1 MSNEPEDITLRY
13 LRRIDESVA
22 LLRADVT
29 ELKQRTR
36 DVERQLGRNAASE
49 MEHYASIM
57 GRMGRMDRTDGRI
70 ERIERRVDI
79 SDA

>member
-1 MSNEPEDITLRY
+1 MRF
-13 LRRIDESVA
+13 LRRIDENVA

-29 ELKQRTR
+29 ELKQRMS

-49 MEHYASIM
+49 MEHYASV
-57 GRMGRMDRTDGRI
+57 MGRMDRTDNRI

-79 SDA
+79 ADA

>member
-1 MSNEPEDITLRY
+1 MSDKPEDLTLRY
-13 LRRIDESVA
+13 LRRIDENIG
-22 LLRADVT
+22 LLRADVS
-29 ELKQRTR
+29 ELKQRMS

-49 MEHYASIM
+49 MEHYASV
-57 GRMGRMDRTDGRI
+57 MGRMDRLENRI